1 MYSSI
6 EGTEYPVLGGRC
18 YGDSLIL
25 GGRFRD
31 LVNHH
36 GFDGQLA
43 RLQFQAESFDR
54 VEDRASWDV
63 GILPGLYLDLVLSV
77 QTGLSI
83 TGALA
88 NRTSWAAKSSIVIES
103 HDRALNGPTSA
114 SLSCIC
120 FILAPMPA

>member
-1 MYSSI
+1 MDCGLQMLDERISDCLQLTPQWRGTGSMYSSI

-63 GILPGLYLDLVLSV
+63 GILPGLYLDLVL
-77 QTGLSI
+77 
-83 TGALA
+83 
-88 NRTSWAAKSSIVIES
+88 
-103 HDRALNGPTSA
+103 
-114 SLSCIC
+114 
-120 FILAPMPA
+120 